1 MSLYNIFK
9 FYKDIQQKVYQ
20 IIIPNNSLDNYTDF
34 FVGPNSE
41 LPVKVT
47 GDITSG
53 FTAEF
58 MPRDV
63 GVYSISVEYNGYPVN
78 GTPFLAKAFN
88 ADKVLIGPVARGSV
102 GQPTHFTGAYI

>member
-1 MSLYNIFK
+1 MYDWYFSFFFFIA
-9 FYKDIQQKVYQ
+9 IQLG
-20 IIIPNNSLDNYTDF
+20 PNN
-34 FVGPNSE
+34 E

-47 GDITSG
+47 GNINSG

-58 MPRDV
+58 VPRDV
-63 GVYSISVEYNGYPVN
+63 GVHSISVEYNSHPVN

-102 GQPTHFTGAYI
+102 GQPTHFTGDCLYFFLNFLI

>member
-1 MSLYNIFK
+1 MYKRFWNTFNFCLK
-9 FYKDIQQKVYQ
+9 FFILH
-20 IIIPNNSLDNYTDF
+20 IL
-34 FVGPNSE
+34 GPNIE

-47 GDITSG
+47 GDINSG

-58 MPRDV
+58 IPRDV
-63 GVYSISVEYNGYPVN
+63 GVHSISVEYNGHPVN

-102 GQPTHFTGAYI
+102 GQPTHFTGKPNN

>member
-1 MSLYNIFK
+1 MVTSKTLSGRATFLNRYN
-9 FYKDIQQKVYQ
+9 
-20 IIIPNNSLDNYTDF
+20 LL
-34 FVGPNSE
+34 GPNSE

-47 GDITSG
+47 GDISNG

-58 MPRDV
+58 VPRDV
-63 GVYSISVEYNGYPVN
+63 GVHSISVEYNGYPVN

-102 GQPTHFTGAYI
+102 GQPTHFTGM

>member
-1 MSLYNIFK
+1 M
-9 FYKDIQQKVYQ
+9 
-20 IIIPNNSLDNYTDF
+20 DNYLDF
-34 FVGPNSE
+34 LNDCLLGPNSE

-47 GDITSG
+47 GNVSSG

-58 MPRDV
+58 IPKEV
-63 GVYSISVEYNGYPVN
+63 GVHSISVEYNGYPVN

-102 GQPTHFTGAYI
+102 GQPTHFTGV